1 MDLENIEISNSK
13 LDISNL
19 PKTHFFS
26 SKIKTLEE
34 KIYPILEDFKKYF
47 VFNKLNPEYTEY
59 QQMFDNIKNN
69 LQTISSDLFMV
80 INNVESKTEE
90 INHKLLIIDL
100 EIKKEKDENKK
111 LKKQMGLIYNENN
124 GSNEMIDD
132 FKKIY
137 NNNYLKNWALFIGI
151 IISIILL
158 MTFNKST
165 SLTKV
170 DL

>member
-1 MDLENIEISNSK
+1 
-13 LDISNL
+13 
-19 PKTHFFS
+19 
-26 SKIKTLEE
+26 
-34 KIYPILEDFKKYF
+34 
-47 VFNKLNPEYTEY
+47 
-59 QQMFDNIKNN
+59 MFDNIKNN
-69 LQTISSDLFMV
+69 LQTISSDLFMI

-100 EIKKEKDENKK
+100 EIKKEKDKNKK
-111 LKKQMGLIYNENN
+111 LKKQMGLVYNENN

-132 FKKIY
+132 FKKMY

>member
-34 KIYPILEDFKKYF
+34 KIHPILEDFKKYF

-69 LQTISSDLFMV
+69 LQTISSDLFMI

-100 EIKKEKDENKK
+100 EIKKEKDKNKK
-111 LKKQMGLIYNENN
+111 LKKQMGLVYNENN

-132 FKKIY
+132 FKKMY

-151 IISIILL
+151 IILFL
-158 MTFNKST
+158 
-165 SLTKV
+165 
-170 DL
+170 